1 LRQLGVQPVKNQ
13 GATVPEWGSMNLRKT
28 ILQPTKN
35 RIVTLAQLSPGNE
48 AIIESFTDE
57 DIKLKL
63 LEMGCLPG
71 EKISVVRLAPLGDP
85 IAVSVSG
92 YLLSLRKDEAATVE
106 VILI

>member
-1 LRQLGVQPVKNQ
+1 
-13 GATVPEWGSMNLRKT
+13 M
-28 ILQPTKN
+28 
-35 RIVTLAQLSPGNE
+35 TLDKLSPGSE
-48 AIIESFTDE
+48 AIIESFTDD

-92 YLLSLRKDEAATVE
+92 YLLSMRRDEAASVE
-106 VILI
+106 VKLI

>member
-1 LRQLGVQPVKNQ
+1 
-13 GATVPEWGSMNLRKT
+13 M
-28 ILQPTKN
+28 
-35 RIVTLAQLSPGNE
+35 TLDKLSPGSE
-48 AIIESFTDE
+48 AVIESFTDD

-92 YLLSLRKDEAATVE
+92 YLLSMRRDEAASVE
-106 VILI
+106 VKLI